1 MPSDYQIFIAVN
13 QSNLNLLLLALVLS
27 LPIGLL
33 WILQDQRQKAQ
44 VVQASMQAQLND
56 VNDELM
62 ANQTELTEARED
74 LMRTLSE
81 RALAVQAKRDAQLS
95 LVRAERLASIGQ
107 MVSSIGHD
115 MANPVSA
122 ISMIAVSHKGTVNE
136 FRELLYSNLDDSDGA
151 KAFKAV
157 LDEYFSTF
165 DDDIETFQTGS
176 QRLKD
181 MIGALVNMGVK
192 TTKNRPSRS

>member
-1 MPSDYQIFIAVN
+1 MPPNYKIFIAIN

-33 WILQDQRQKAQ
+33 FLLQDQRQRARI
-44 VVQASMQAQLND
+44 VQASMQAQLND

-62 ANQTELTEARED
+62 VNQTELNEARED

-115 MANPVSA
+115 MANPR
-122 ISMIAVSHKGTVNE
+122 IRDLHDFGE
-136 FRELLYSNLDDSDGA
+136 PQRDSPRVQGPP
-151 KAFKAV
+151 
-157 LDEYFSTF
+157 L
-165 DDDIETFQTGS
+165 Q
-176 QRLKD
+176 Q
-181 MIGALVNMGVK
+181 
-192 TTKNRPSRS
+192 SR